1 MKKPKIKVSNC
12 KKHKEEIIK
21 RWLEGAT
28 LVNLV
33 REFHCHNTYIKKL
46 LVETIGEKAYRKGCR
61 ERTGRGASKYNTYPD
76 WLIERTANDEHT
88 TT

>member
-1 MKKPKIKVSNC
+1 MKKTKIKVSNC

-21 RWLEGAT
+21 RWKEGTT
-28 LVNLV
+28 LVNLM

-61 ERTGRGASKYNTYPD
+61 ERTGRGHIQIQHISRLVDRKDSK
-76 WLIERTANDEHT
+76 
-88 TT
+88 